1 MSLEKQLKLV
11 FKMSKRGEE
20 VNWSKLPNA
29 SPKPKRLHLEE
40 DDCDG
45 LFHCPVQ
52 SCNHD
57 GFTTQRGCRKHV
69 KNKHRWYY
77 YFDEKPDNAQ
87 VKSLHDQEKKNEAND
102 QKIPRKIRTVASFD
116 TTSDIAKNFLSWLTG
131 SGGGCKSDRQA
142 QQIVSKCLKFLKF
155 CCEDEEEL
163 TMDIVDFSLC
173 SPNLLF
179 KFVDTM
185 QDDWK
190 LGHAGR
196 IGYLD
201 AIAELGDYRKVN
213 GASESVSRGLTSTEM
228 YLKKVRKTVSKMMRL
243 QWTSELDI
251 DALEA
256 KGHWATLEELLEV
269 VGRYLP
275 RYESVLKSCK
285 DKPGTVLPLDL
296 SFATKFLAV
305 YLFIKVKGSRPM
317 TYQYLT
323 VEMVNKAK
331 TNGGFID
338 QKMFKTAGKYGFD
351 SLFLT
356 DTSMQVLD
364 GYINHIRPLLKPN
377 CDYVLVTRN
386 GGQHNKLGEL
396 MSKLVFDATGKYV
409 HPTRYRQIVETA
421 SCRNLSSSA
430 QNTISEDQKHSSV
443 VARVHYQKQRS
454 REVASKAHE
463 FLERLHGDKGSELE
477 MDVRSRLS
485 DKSTSSPEQNG
496 TKTDTSSNDEG
507 ETIAETPP
515 GRLAGVPRLKR
526 ENAFKVTE
534 FSARKKSLMFTP
546 EEDSYL
552 KAGIKRYGHGQWKA
566 ILRDPELHFQ
576 KGRTANSLLSRA
588 ARRFGGS
595 LSKLPYR

>member
-1 MSLEKQLKLV
+1 MLK
-11 FKMSKRGEE
+11 MNKRGKD
-20 VNWSKLPNA
+20 VNWSMLANA

-52 SCNHD
+52 ICKHD

-69 KNKHRWYY
+69 KSKHSWYY
-77 YFDEKPDNAQ
+77 YFDEKPDVQ
-87 VKSLHDQEKKNEAND
+87 KESFDGEANNNTATD
-102 QKIPRKIRTVASFD
+102 QKTARKMRTVATFD
-116 TTSDIAKNFLSWLTG
+116 KTSNIAKNFMSWLTG

-142 QQIVSKCLKFLKF
+142 QQIVSRCLKFLKF

-163 TMDIVDFSLC
+163 TFDIVDFSFC

-185 QDDWK
+185 QDDWQ

-201 AIAELGDYRKVN
+201 AIAELADFRKVN
-213 GASESVSRGLTSTEM
+213 GASDVVLRSLSSTEI
-228 YLKKVRKTVSKMMRL
+228 YLKKARKTVSKMMRL
-243 QWTSELDI
+243 QWISELDI
-251 DALEA
+251 DTLES

-269 VGRYLP
+269 VAHYLP
-275 RYESVLKSCK
+275 RYENVLKTCK
-285 DKPGTVLPLDL
+285 DKPATVSPLEL

-317 TYQYLT
+317 TYQFFT
-323 VEMVNKAK
+323 VEMVRTAK

-356 DTSMQVLD
+356 DTSIQVLD
-364 GYINHIRPLLKPN
+364 GYIDHIRPHLKPT

-396 MSKLVFDATGKYV
+396 MSKLVFDAIGKYI
-409 HPTRYRQIVETA
+409 HPTRYRQIVETV
-421 SCRNLSSSA
+421 SSKKLSSNA
-430 QNTISEDQKHSSV
+430 QGTISEDQKHSSV

-454 REVASKAHE
+454 REIATKAHE
-463 FLERLHGDKGSELE
+463 YLETLYGEKGSALV

-485 DKSTSSPEQNG
+485 DKSASSPEQEENDDG
-496 TKTDTSSNDEG
+496 SVPEEHNILITPTNSKSKNTSKTPDSLT
-507 ETIAETPP
+507 
-515 GRLAGVPRLKR
+515 GRKILL
-526 ENAFKVTE
+526 
-534 FSARKKSLMFTP
+534 FTP
-546 EEDSYL
+546 EEDQYL
-552 KAGIKRYGHGQWKA
+552 RMRLERHGFGNWTA
-566 ILRDPELHFQ
+566 ILRDPDFHFQ
-576 KGRTANSLLSRA
+576 KGRKPNSLLNRA
-588 ARRFGGS
+588 ARKF
-595 LSKLPYR
+595 KKY

>member
-1 MSLEKQLKLV
+1 MLA
-11 FKMSKRGEE
+11 
-20 VNWSKLPNA
+20 NA

-52 SCNHD
+52 ICKHD

-69 KNKHRWYY
+69 KSKHSWYY
-77 YFDEKPDNAQ
+77 YFDEKPDSVQ
-87 VKSLHDQEKKNEAND
+87 IESFDGQANNNTATD
-102 QKIPRKIRTVASFD
+102 QKTARKMRTVATFD
-116 TTSDIAKNFLSWLTG
+116 KTSDIAKNFLSWLTG

-142 QQIVSKCLKFLKF
+142 QQIVNRCLKFLKF

-163 TMDIVDFSLC
+163 TFDIVDFSLC

-185 QDDWK
+185 QDDWE

-201 AIAELGDYRKVN
+201 AIAELADFRKVN
-213 GASESVSRGLTSTEM
+213 GASDVVLRGLSSTET
-228 YLKKVRKTVSKMMRL
+228 YLKKARKTVSKMMRL
-243 QWTSELDI
+243 QWINELDI
-251 DALEA
+251 DTLES

-269 VGRYLP
+269 VARYLP
-275 RYESVLKSCK
+275 RYENVLKTCK
-285 DKPGTVLPLDL
+285 DKPATVSPLEL

-317 TYQYLT
+317 TYQFLT
-323 VEMVNKAK
+323 VDMVRTAK

-351 SLFLT
+351 SFFLT

-364 GYINHIRPLLKPN
+364 GYIDHIRPHLKPT

-396 MSKLVFDATGKYV
+396 MSKLVFDAIGKYV
-409 HPTRYRQIVETA
+409 HPTRYRQIVETV
-421 SCRNLSSSA
+421 SSKKLSSNA
-430 QNTISEDQKHSSV
+430 QGTISEDQKHSSV

-454 REVASKAHE
+454 REIATKAHE
-463 FLERLHGDKGSELE
+463 YLETLYGEKGSALE

-485 DKSTSSPEQNG
+485 DKSASSPEQEDNDDG
-496 TKTDTSSNDEG
+496 SVPEQQTDIHITPTNSKSKNVSKTPDSFT
-507 ETIAETPP
+507 
-515 GRLAGVPRLKR
+515 GRKILL
-526 ENAFKVTE
+526 
-534 FSARKKSLMFTP
+534 FTP
-546 EEDSYL
+546 EEDQYL
-552 KAGIKRYGHGQWKA
+552 RMGLERHGFGNWTA
-566 ILRDPELHFQ
+566 ILRDPDFHFQ
-576 KGRTANSLLSRA
+576 KGRKPNSLLNRA
-588 ARRFGGS
+588 ARKF
-595 LSKLPYR
+595 KKY

>member
-1 MSLEKQLKLV
+1 
-11 FKMSKRGEE
+11 MSKREDDID
-20 VNWSKLPNA
+20 WSKLANA

-52 SCNHD
+52 ACNHD
-57 GFTTQRGCRKHV
+57 GFNSQRGCRKHV
-69 KNKHRWYY
+69 KNKHRWYFH
-77 YFDEKPDNAQ
+77 FDEKPNSTQIKEACQ
-87 VKSLHDQEKKNEAND
+87 GNENEGND
-102 QKIPRKIRTVASFD
+102 PKTQRKIRTVASFD
-116 TTSDIAKNFLSWLTG
+116 MSSDIAQDFSSWLTG

-163 TMDIVDFSLC
+163 TFDVVDFSLC
-173 SPNLLF
+173 SPDLLF

-201 AIAELGDYRKVN
+201 AIAELGDFRKVN
-213 GASESVSRGLTSTEM
+213 GASESVLRGLSSTEM
-228 YLKKVRKTVSKMMRL
+228 YLKRVRKTVSKMMRL

-275 RYESVLKSCK
+275 RYEDVLKACK
-285 DKPGTVLPLDL
+285 DTPGTVSPLDL

-323 VEMVNKAK
+323 VEMVNRAK

-364 GYINHIRPLLKPN
+364 GYINHIRPLLKPT

-386 GGQHNKLGEL
+386 GGQQNKLGEL

-421 SCRNLSSSA
+421 SSKHLSSSA
-430 QNTISEDQKHSSV
+430 QSTISEDQKHSSV

-454 REVASKAHE
+454 REVATKAHE

-485 DKSTSSPEQNG
+485 DKSTSSQEQDDDVKG
-496 TKTDTSSNDEG
+496 DVSSTDEV
-507 ETIAETPP
+507 ETISKTTPP
-515 GRLAGVPRLKR
+515 KRLQRVTRLKR
-526 ENAFKVTE
+526 KQ
-534 FSARKKSLMFTP
+534 LMFTP
-546 EEDSYL
+546 EEDRYL
-552 KAGIKRYGHGQWKA
+552 QMGLKRHGFGQWQA
-566 ILRDPELHFQ
+566 ILRDPEFHFQ
-576 KGRTANSLLSRA
+576 TGRTANSLLCRA
-588 ARRFGGS
+588 ARRFGS
-595 LSKLPYR
+595 HSKSCHK

>member
-1 MSLEKQLKLV
+1 
-11 FKMSKRGEE
+11 
-20 VNWSKLPNA
+20 
-29 SPKPKRLHLEE
+29 
-40 DDCDG
+40 
-45 LFHCPVQ
+45 
-52 SCNHD
+52 
-57 GFTTQRGCRKHV
+57 
-69 KNKHRWYY
+69 
-77 YFDEKPDNAQ
+77 
-87 VKSLHDQEKKNEAND
+87 
-102 QKIPRKIRTVASFD
+102 
-116 TTSDIAKNFLSWLTG
+116 
-131 SGGGCKSDRQA
+131 
-142 QQIVSKCLKFLKF
+142 
-155 CCEDEEEL
+155 
-163 TMDIVDFSLC
+163 
-173 SPNLLF
+173 
-179 KFVDTM
+179 M

-356 DTSMQVLD
+356 DASMQVLD

-377 CDYVLVTRN
+377 CGYVLITRN

-409 HPTRYRQIVETA
+409 QPTRYRQIVETA
-421 SCRNLSSSA
+421 SCKNLSSSA
-430 QNTISEDQKHSSV
+430 QNTISEDQKHCSV

-477 MDVRSRLS
+477 MDVRWRLS

-552 KAGIKRYGHGQWKA
+552 KAGIK
-566 ILRDPELHFQ
+566 
-576 KGRTANSLLSRA
+576 
-588 ARRFGGS
+588 
-595 LSKLPYR
+595 

>member
-1 MSLEKQLKLV
+1 
-11 FKMSKRGEE
+11 MSKRGDE
-20 VNWSKLPNA
+20 VDWSKLANA

-40 DDCDG
+40 HDSDG

-52 SCNHD
+52 ACNND

-69 KNKHRWYY
+69 KNKHRWYF
-77 YFDEKPDNAQ
+77 YFDEKPNSTHIEAFQ
-87 VKSLHDQEKKNEAND
+87 DQGNKNEAND
-102 QKIPRKIRTVASFD
+102 EKTLRKIRTVASFD
-116 TTSDIAKNFLSWLTG
+116 MSSDIAQEFLSWLTG

-142 QQIVSKCLKFLKF
+142 QQIVSRGLKFLKF

-163 TMDIVDFSLC
+163 TFDIVDFGLC

-185 QDDWK
+185 QDEWK

-201 AIAELGDYRKVN
+201 AIAELGDFRKVN
-213 GASESVSRGLTSTEM
+213 GAPESVLRGLSSTET

-256 KGHWATLEELLEV
+256 KGHWATLEELLEA

-285 DKPGTVLPLDL
+285 DKPGMASPLDL
-296 SFATKFLAV
+296 SFATKFIAI

-356 DTSMQVLD
+356 DTSMHVLD
-364 GYINHIRPLLKPN
+364 GYITHIRPLLKPA

-421 SCRNLSSSA
+421 SSRHLSSSA
-430 QNTISEDQKHSSV
+430 QSTISEDQKHSSV
-443 VARVHYQKQRS
+443 VARVHYQKRRS

-463 FLERLHGDKGSELE
+463 ILETLHGDKGSELE

-485 DKSTSSPEQNG
+485 DRSTSSQEQDDDRA
-496 TKTDTSSNDEG
+496 DTPVTDEG
-507 ETIAETPP
+507 ETITKTPP
-515 GRLAGVPRLKR
+515 ERRGSVPKLKR
-526 ENAFKVTE
+526 EDAFKLTE
-534 FSARKKSLMFTP
+534 IGARRKSLMFTP
-546 EEDSYL
+546 EEDRYL
-552 KAGIKRYGHGQWKA
+552 QAGLKRHGFGQWQT
-566 ILRDPELHFQ
+566 ILRDPDFHFQ
-576 KGRTANSLLSRA
+576 KGRKANSLLCR
-588 ARRFGGS
+588 ARRFGS
-595 LSKLPYR
+595 HSKS

>member
-1 MSLEKQLKLV
+1 MN
-11 FKMSKRGEE
+11 KRGVEID
-20 VNWSKLPNA
+20 WSNVANA

-40 DDCDG
+40 DDSDG

-52 SCNHD
+52 DCNHD
-57 GFTTQRGCRKHV
+57 GFTTQRGCRKHT
-69 KNKHRWYY
+69 KNKHPWYY
-77 YFDEKPDNAQ
+77 YFDEKPNITQTEACH
-87 VKSLHDQEKKNEAND
+87 KERNRTEAND
-102 QKIPRKIRTVASFD
+102 HKIPGKTRRVLSFEM
-116 TTSDIAKNFLSWLTG
+116 SNQIAQEFLSWLTG

-142 QQIVSKCLKFLKF
+142 HQIVSKCLKFLKF
-155 CCEDEEEL
+155 CCEDEEDVTFE
-163 TMDIVDFSLC
+163 IVDFSLC

-179 KFVDTM
+179 KFVDMM
-185 QDDWK
+185 QDEWK

-201 AIAELGDYRKVN
+201 AIAELGDFRKVN
-213 GASESVSRGLTSTEM
+213 GASESVLRGLSSTELS
-228 YLKKVRKTVSKMMRL
+228 LKKVRKTVSKMMRL

-251 DALEA
+251 DVLEA

-285 DKPGTVLPLDL
+285 DKPATITPLDL
-296 SFATKFLAV
+296 SFATKFLAL

-331 TNGGFID
+331 TNGGFMD

-351 SLFLT
+351 SLYVT

-409 HPTRYRQIVETA
+409 HPTRYRQIVGTA
-421 SCRNLSSSA
+421 SSRHLSSSA
-430 QNTISEDQKHSSV
+430 QSTISEDQKHSSV

-454 REVASKAHE
+454 REVASKAHKC
-463 FLERLHGDKGSELE
+463 LEKLHGDKGTELE
-477 MDVRSRLS
+477 IEVRLRLS
-485 DKSTSSPEQNG
+485 DKSTSSQEQNSD
-496 TKTDTSSNDEG
+496 KSDSSSTDEL
-507 ETIAETPP
+507 ETITETQTEP
-515 GRLAGVPRLKR
+515 LAGVPRLRR
-526 ENAFKVTE
+526 EDAFRGKQE
-534 FSARKKSLMFTP
+534 MGARRKSLMFTP
-546 EEDSYL
+546 EEDKYL
-552 KAGIKRYGHGQWKA
+552 KAGLKRYGFGQWQA
-566 ILRDPELHFQ
+566 ILRDPEFHFQ
-576 KGRTANSLLSRA
+576 KGRKANSLLSRA
-588 ARRFGGS
+588 ARR
-595 LSKLPYR
+595 LRTNSKSCHR

>member
-1 MSLEKQLKLV
+1 MN
-11 FKMSKRGEE
+11 KRGKD
-20 VNWSKLPNA
+20 VNWSKLANA

-52 SCNHD
+52 ICDHD

-69 KNKHRWYY
+69 KNKHSWYY
-77 YFDEKPDNAQ
+77 YFDEKPESAQ
-87 VKSLHDQEKKNEAND
+87 IDSLHVDQNNKCEAIE
-102 QKIPRKIRTVASFD
+102 QKIAPRKSRAIASFD
-116 TTSDIAKNFLSWLTG
+116 PTNNIAKNFFSWLTG

-163 TMDIVDFSLC
+163 TFDIVDFSLC

-185 QDDWK
+185 QDDWN

-201 AIAELGDYRKVN
+201 AIAELVDYRKVN
-213 GASESVSRGLTSTEM
+213 GASESVLRGLASTEI

-285 DKPGTVLPLDL
+285 EKPGAVLPIDL

-351 SLFLT
+351 SLYLT
-356 DTSMQVLD
+356 ETSMQVLD
-364 GYINHIRPLLKPN
+364 GYISHIRPLLRPT
-377 CDYVLVTRN
+377 CDFVLVTRN

-421 SCRNLSSSA
+421 SSRQLSSVA
-430 QNTISEDQKHSSV
+430 QSTISEDQKHSSV

-463 FLERLHGDKGSELE
+463 YLERLHGEKGSEIEL
-477 MDVRSRLS
+477 DVRSRLS
-485 DKSTSSPEQNG
+485 GNSASSEDQNAS
-496 TKTDTSSNDEG
+496 KTDTTSNDEG

-515 GRLAGVPRLKR
+515 ERLSAVPRLKR
-526 ENAFKVTE
+526 ENAFIVTDCP
-534 FSARKKSLMFTP
+534 ARKKSLMFTP
-546 EEDSYL
+546 AEDGYL
-552 KAGIKRYGHGQWKA
+552 KAGIERHGYGQWKA
-566 ILRDPELHFQ
+566 ILRDPEFRFQ
-576 KGRTANSLLSRA
+576 EGRTANSLLSRA
-588 ARRFGGS
+588 ARRFAS
-595 LSKLPYR
+595 LSKLS

>member
-1 MSLEKQLKLV
+1 MN
-11 FKMSKRGEE
+11 KRGKD
-20 VNWSKLPNA
+20 VNWSKLANA

-52 SCNHD
+52 ICDHD

-69 KNKHRWYY
+69 KNKHSWYY
-77 YFDEKPDNAQ
+77 YFDEKPDSAQ
-87 VKSLHDQEKKNEAND
+87 IDSLHVDQNNKCEAIE
-102 QKIPRKIRTVASFD
+102 QKIAPRKSRAIASFD
-116 TTSDIAKNFLSWLTG
+116 PTNNIAKNFFSWLTG

-163 TMDIVDFSLC
+163 TFDIVDFSLC

-185 QDDWK
+185 QDDWN

-201 AIAELGDYRKVN
+201 AIAELVDYRKVN
-213 GASESVSRGLTSTEM
+213 GASESVLRGLASTEI

-285 DKPGTVLPLDL
+285 EKPGAVLPIDL
-296 SFATKFLAV
+296 SFATKFLAI

-351 SLFLT
+351 SLYLT
-356 DTSMQVLD
+356 ETSMQVLD
-364 GYINHIRPLLKPN
+364 GYISHIRPLLRPT
-377 CDYVLVTRN
+377 CDFVLVTRN

-421 SCRNLSSSA
+421 SSRQLSSVA
-430 QNTISEDQKHSSV
+430 QSTISEDQKHSSV

-463 FLERLHGDKGSELE
+463 YLERLHGEKGSEIEL
-477 MDVRSRLS
+477 DVRSRLS
-485 DKSTSSPEQNG
+485 GNSASSEDQNAS
-496 TKTDTSSNDEG
+496 KTDTSSNDEG

-515 GRLAGVPRLKR
+515 ERLSAVPRLKR
-526 ENAFKVTE
+526 ENAFIVTDCP
-534 FSARKKSLMFTP
+534 ARKKSLMFTP
-546 EEDSYL
+546 AEDGYL
-552 KAGIKRYGHGQWKA
+552 KAGIERHGYGQWKA
-566 ILRDPELHFQ
+566 ILRDPEFRFQ
-576 KGRTANSLLSRA
+576 EGRTANSLLSRA
-588 ARRFGGS
+588 ARRFAS
-595 LSKLPYR
+595 LSKLS